1 MGRKQLPHSVQR
13 IWLKAT
19 LWAKSNLLSAV
30 GKVDLVC
37 HLPLRQSLAHT
48 GSQERKMLRLIY
60 LVTTS
65 LSCFMP
71 LPCSHIHSS
80 PCQRNR
86 TANKLCAW
94 QGSLKNSLMY
104 FEKPNSLTK
113 VCWSQPIYLHIEP
126 GQTHSPPSKHGS
138 EAISFATISALPS
151 GELVPLIS
159 FHTLIHTLLSQTMNP
174 RGSILTCIPIS
185 PVPNMVH
192 ILST

>member
-1 MGRKQLPHSVQR
+1 MGRKQSTNSVQR

-30 GKVDLVC
+30 EEVDLVS
-37 HLPLRQSLAHT
+37 HLPLRQSLAHA

-80 PCQRNR
+80 PCQRNK
-86 TANKLCAW
+86 TTNKLCAW
-94 QGSLKNSLMY
+94 QGSLRNLLLY
-104 FEKPNSLTK
+104 FEKQNSLTK
-113 VCWSQPIYLHIEP
+113 VCWPQPIYPYTEP
-126 GQTHSPPSKHGS
+126 GQTHSLPSKHSS
-138 EAISFATISALPS
+138 EAISFETIFALAS

-159 FHTLIHTLLSQTMNP
+159 FHT
-174 RGSILTCIPIS
+174 
-185 PVPNMVH
+185 
-192 ILST
+192 